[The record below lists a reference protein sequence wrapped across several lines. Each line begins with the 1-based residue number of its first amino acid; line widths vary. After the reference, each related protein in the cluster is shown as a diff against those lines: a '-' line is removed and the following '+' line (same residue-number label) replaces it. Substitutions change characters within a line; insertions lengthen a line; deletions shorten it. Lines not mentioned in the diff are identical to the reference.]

1 MGAVSRSQPGV
12 SAVPGPRRLRPTRQR
27 LAVLGALAD
36 ADGFR
41 GAQAIH
47 ASMRVAGERVG
58 LATVYRAL
66 QALADAGELD
76 VLRDDSGELL
86 YRRCTGGGHHHH
98 LVCRSCGTTVEIESS
113 AVERWAASVGEPH
126 GFTAVEH
133 SVEVFGTCRA
143 CSKKA
148 RP

>member
-1 MGAVSRSQPGV
+1 
-12 SAVPGPRRLRPTRQR
+12 LRPTRQR

-47 ASMRVAGERVG
+47 ASMRAAGERVG

-76 VLRDDSGELL
+76 VLRDDTGELL
-86 YRRCTGGGHHHH
+86 YRRCAGGGHHHH
-98 LVCRSCGTTVEIESS
+98 LVCRGCGTTVEIESS

-126 GFTAVEH
+126 GFSAVEH
-133 SVEVFGTCRA
+133 SVEVFGTCRSCA
-143 CSKKA
+143 KA
-148 RP
+148 SRPPGA